1 MLLILLLQLIY
12 NFQSSLG
19 AEHETLCTSDACIT
33 LHNKELSFDEAQ
45 RDCVD
50 NGGNLIT
57 LRDKNEESK
66 LLELIKTHHS
76 KRLKI
81 WIGLKRNKKDC
92 MIAVTPLKGFQWISG
107 EEDSQYSNW
116 KKDPA
121 STCLE
126 RCVKVNYT
134 SSDPDQLKW
143 TDAACKHPAFYAC
156 KFSFKGMCKPLSLQ
170 GTENV
175 VYTVP
180 FSKKPLKSKIKLLPV
195 GTFAV
200 IYCDKQE
207 SGYSVCNNINNTY
220 SWSNPGPFCQLE
232 KQNCGINNG
241 GCEHLCRQDGD
252 VVRCFCKE
260 GYELKKDGF
269 SCRATDLCG
278 PDSCEHLCVTGESG
292 INCRCLKGFG
302 LSENQRNCSD
312 IDECQSEV
320 CQDRVCVNT
329 VGSFL
334 CVCKEGYDMIDGE
347 CRDADECA
355 RSGCEY
361 SCLNNNG
368 SLSCYCSEGFILSQD
383 GHSCVDVNECV
394 SSPCL
399 SELTCINTVGSFKCT
414 HQQKTDGSTETSLVS
429 ITPAAPS
436 DEETQDNFPESLTR
450 TTVELQ
456 HQSPHTDTPEPYLHN
471 ITNQDHS
478 NRSLATNQTLSRNS
492 RVIICVLGSVIP
504 LLLLV
509 TLTLFIIIFRCS
521 RTKKEVKKK
530 KSTADGYC
538 WVSSGLDPRLE
549 KLYESI
555 LTDDL

>member
-180 FSKKPLKSKIKLLPV
+180 FSKK
-195 GTFAV
+195 
-200 IYCDKQE
+200 
-207 SGYSVCNNINNTY
+207 
-220 SWSNPGPFCQLE
+220 
-232 KQNCGINNG
+232 
-241 GCEHLCRQDGD
+241 
-252 VVRCFCKE
+252 
-260 GYELKKDGF
+260 
-269 SCRATDLCG
+269 ATDLCG